1 MKYLIVFL
9 VLALL
14 APQTCFGEK
23 TLDEFFNQN
32 DALVALNFL
41 SNDSSAFQSFAYK
54 ITDHPKYKKHNKQE
68 KFAKDY
74 DLYIRITGP
83 EINSLRNINY
93 EALYMPPA
101 YYKLYIERY
110 FDFMEYKL
118 EKAEFE
124 VGKRR
129 GMSEDEVYRRE
140 TNLLKKEARLK
151 DYLTNQDQW
160 PD

>member
-1 MKYLIVFL
+1 
-9 VLALL
+9 
-14 APQTCFGEK
+14 
-23 TLDEFFNQN
+23 
-32 DALVALNFL
+32 
-41 SNDSSAFQSFAYK
+41 
-54 ITDHPKYKKHNKQE
+54 
-68 KFAKDY
+68 
-74 DLYIRITGP
+74 
-83 EINSLRNINY
+83 
-93 EALYMPPA
+93 MPPA